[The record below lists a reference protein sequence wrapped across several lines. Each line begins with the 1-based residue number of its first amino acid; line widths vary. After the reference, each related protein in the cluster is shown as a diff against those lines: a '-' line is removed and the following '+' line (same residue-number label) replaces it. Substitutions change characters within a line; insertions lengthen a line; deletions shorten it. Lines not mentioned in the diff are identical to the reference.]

1 ATPTGRVN
9 PPRNQD
15 NAASNTATA
24 PRPDTTQ
31 QAELPPAPARPLSL
45 MEAEAQPSKPQHEAT
60 LSQQALEQQVAEEKL
75 EPRRVPRL
83 RTVVESQAFKNVLVD
98 EMDMMM
104 SRAATLIQAS
114 WRGHRLRQKLVSQM
128 MAAKAIQE
136 AWRRFNAKR
145 ILRSSKGPEKKV
157 EEDKDI
163 PYHPPQQ
170 VRFQQLLPEGQ
181 KPLPQGLPQPV
192 MASKETQFPSVD
204 SLVTCTPQQATQK
217 LPEALGSLKP
227 SIATSYVLG
236 APSVAFLP
244 HQTIALRFP
253 CPMHVD
259 TKYQQPCLLTK
270 TIRSSCLVHIEGET
284 VKGRHVATRPSKAGT
299 SELVLSGRCAQVGS
313 GPLKTQT
320 QVHAEAEAPKPSP
333 QVCSVPAMAK
343 TLPQTHTAVST
354 AKIPSQTCP
363 AAAVAKIPPQTRT
376 VLMTTKIPPQA
387 WLMSP
392 VTQTSSQTRPAATVA
407 YVSPQTHPAATTTK
421 TPPQTYLTGTTTKTP
436 PQTRSMAAMAKIPSQ
451 TCPVAKT
458 PPQARLAAMITRTP
472 AQIRSVATL
481 LKTFCLPPA
490 ATGNLKVPPQAGIAS
505 GIPKSLSQTHLNTA
519 KVKATFTE
527 KQVDTTFEVSSHSY
541 MAVGKSRCPP
551 QEVGAPKAPARPH
564 WEAEKIKVCPQ
575 RQMKMEVVSKTSMD
589 MGVEDRSK
597 TREQAQGKK
606 EALRVQP
613 QACVPV
619 EVVTTPCQAQPATT
633 LTKTQCQAHLPTG
646 LAKTLSKTLSKTLYQ
661 AQLMVGLS
669 KGQCQAQTPAR
680 LSKAQSQTQQV
691 DKMTKAQFQA
701 HIPAGLP
708 KTQSQAQ
715 QAWLAT
721 ETAKPLCPA
730 HQAADLSKTES
741 QPQLATAQSCQH
753 LCTLGLLPH
762 AKPDDRLTQLPA
774 PSLAL
779 GKATQVPRLPGPD
792 TQGML
797 VPLLAGHPSCNIES
811 WGDGR
816 AARAPSPTHSHP
828 VLCPEE
834 ATTSQLASLCAELAT
849 VLGSQEDLRL
859 LLCKALSQGEVRAAL
874 TQVLSKEVLG
884 ATVAKALPQG
894 MLGTAL
900 AKALSW
906 SELGVAMSR
915 ALSRAEL
922 RAELARAVQGRLA
935 DVLSKALTED
945 ERAALSQAL
954 CQGELGAVLNTSLSQ
969 ATLQTSAML
978 PSAAAKPAGSSLTV
992 GPGAVEVDCRGT
1004 PSAVWRPTLR
1014 PMRVHPSKGLTDT
1027 GVAGGQPWNAAGP
1040 GSMWQP
1046 ARGMGSWDATA
1057 TDSRRSGELL
1067 LSVHT
1072 VEELIIHAVVII
1084 QAHVRGYLVRHM
1096 IKVWHRSAT
1105 IIQALWRGHVVRKQ
1119 LYRLHAA
1126 AQTIQAQWRGYHTR
1140 RDRCQ
1145 QMLQPATW
1153 GMLGDWSRT
1162 SSGHRCFQSC
1172 QPRSCALCQTLC
1184 PGLGGP
1190 PSVVLLVGS
1199 SPRTCH
1205 MCGQTMP
1212 TRVVQ
1217 GTGQGAG
1224 GQEGVPSQRGHGAQL
1239 APCSPQ
1245 LPHHHHKAATAI
1257 QSAWRGFLTRRH
1269 LRKQQVAAKR
1279 VQASWRGHFTRTCL
1293 TADALLGPRM
1303 AWDSPRHAQW
1313 PGV

>member
-45 MEAEAQPSKPQHEAT
+45 EAEAQPSKPQHEAT

-284 VKGRHVATRPSKAGT
+284 VKTPRSNSRHPPDSQRPN
-299 SELVLSGRCAQVGS
+299 
-313 GPLKTQT
+313 P
-320 QVHAEAEAPKPSP
+320 
-333 QVCSVPAMAK
+333 
-343 TLPQTHTAVST
+343 
-354 AKIPSQTCP
+354 
-363 AAAVAKIPPQTRT
+363 
-376 VLMTTKIPPQA
+376 
-387 WLMSP
+387 
-392 VTQTSSQTRPAATVA
+392 RP
-407 YVSPQTHPAATTTK
+407 
-421 TPPQTYLTGTTTKTP
+421 
-436 PQTRSMAAMAKIPSQ
+436 R
-451 TCPVAKT
+451 
-458 PPQARLAAMITRTP
+458 
-472 AQIRSVATL
+472 
-481 LKTFCLPPA
+481 
-490 ATGNLKVPPQAGIAS
+490 
-505 GIPKSLSQTHLNTA
+505 
-519 KVKATFTE
+519 
-527 KQVDTTFEVSSHSY
+527 
-541 MAVGKSRCPP
+541 
-551 QEVGAPKAPARPH
+551 
-564 WEAEKIKVCPQ
+564 
-575 RQMKMEVVSKTSMD
+575 
-589 MGVEDRSK
+589 
-597 TREQAQGKK
+597 
-606 EALRVQP
+606 
-613 QACVPV
+613 
-619 EVVTTPCQAQPATT
+619 
-633 LTKTQCQAHLPTG
+633 LTKTE
-646 LAKTLSKTLSKTLYQ
+646 
-661 AQLMVGLS
+661 
-669 KGQCQAQTPAR
+669 
-680 LSKAQSQTQQV
+680 
-691 DKMTKAQFQA
+691 
-701 HIPAGLP
+701 
-708 KTQSQAQ
+708 SQAQ
-715 QAWLAT
+715 QVAQLTRTQIHTQTPTGMTKVQSQTRLVSGLNKTQFQAPVPPALTKGLSKTQLVTELAK

-834 ATTSQLASLCAELAT
+834 A
-849 VLGSQEDLRL
+849 
-859 LLCKALSQGEVRAAL
+859 
-874 TQVLSKEVLG
+874 
-884 ATVAKALPQG
+884 
-894 MLGTAL
+894 
-900 AKALSW
+900 
-906 SELGVAMSR
+906 
-915 ALSRAEL
+915 
-922 RAELARAVQGRLA
+922 
-935 DVLSKALTED
+935 
-945 ERAALSQAL
+945 
-954 CQGELGAVLNTSLSQ
+954 
-969 ATLQTSAML
+969 
-978 PSAAAKPAGSSLTV
+978 
-992 GPGAVEVDCRGT
+992 
-1004 PSAVWRPTLR
+1004 
-1014 PMRVHPSKGLTDT
+1014 GLTDT

>member
-1 ATPTGRVN
+1 PGPT
-9 PPRNQD
+9 
-15 NAASNTATA
+15 S
-24 PRPDTTQ
+24 
-31 QAELPPAPARPLSL
+31 
-45 MEAEAQPSKPQHEAT
+45 
-60 LSQQALEQQVAEEKL
+60 
-75 EPRRVPRL
+75 
-83 RTVVESQAFKNVLVD
+83 
-98 EMDMMM
+98 
-104 SRAATLIQAS
+104 
-114 WRGHRLRQKLVSQM
+114 
-128 MAAKAIQE
+128 
-136 AWRRFNAKR
+136 
-145 ILRSSKGPEKKV
+145 
-157 EEDKDI
+157 
-163 PYHPPQQ
+163 
-170 VRFQQLLPEGQ
+170 
-181 KPLPQGLPQPV
+181 
-192 MASKETQFPSVD
+192 
-204 SLVTCTPQQATQK
+204 
-217 LPEALGSLKP
+217 
-227 SIATSYVLG
+227 
-236 APSVAFLP
+236 LP
-244 HQTIALRFP
+244 H
-253 CPMHVD
+253 
-259 TKYQQPCLLTK
+259 
-270 TIRSSCLVHIEGET
+270 
-284 VKGRHVATRPSKAGT
+284 
-299 SELVLSGRCAQVGS
+299 
-313 GPLKTQT
+313 
-320 QVHAEAEAPKPSP
+320 
-333 QVCSVPAMAK
+333 VCSVPAMAK

-376 VLMTTKIPPQA
+376 VLMTTKIPPQ
-387 WLMSP
+387 
-392 VTQTSSQTRPAATVA
+392 TRPAATVA

-436 PQTRSMAAMAKIPSQ
+436 PQ

-633 LTKTQCQAHLPTG
+633 LTKTQCQAHLPTD
-646 LAKTLSKTLSKTLYQ
+646 
-661 AQLMVGLS
+661 
-669 KGQCQAQTPAR
+669 
-680 LSKAQSQTQQV
+680 SQRPNPRPRV
-691 DKMTKAQFQA
+691 TKAQVQA
-701 HIPAGLP
+701 QIPAGLT
-708 KTQSQAQ
+708 KTESQAQ
-715 QAWLAT
+715 QVAQLTRTQIHTQTPTGMTKVQSQTRLVSGLNKTQFQAPVQ
-721 ETAKPLCPA
+721 TAKPLCPA

-834 ATTSQLASLCAELAT
+834 A
-849 VLGSQEDLRL
+849 
-859 LLCKALSQGEVRAAL
+859 
-874 TQVLSKEVLG
+874 
-884 ATVAKALPQG
+884 
-894 MLGTAL
+894 
-900 AKALSW
+900 
-906 SELGVAMSR
+906 
-915 ALSRAEL
+915 
-922 RAELARAVQGRLA
+922 
-935 DVLSKALTED
+935 
-945 ERAALSQAL
+945 
-954 CQGELGAVLNTSLSQ
+954 
-969 ATLQTSAML
+969 
-978 PSAAAKPAGSSLTV
+978 
-992 GPGAVEVDCRGT
+992 
-1004 PSAVWRPTLR
+1004 
-1014 PMRVHPSKGLTDT
+1014 GLTDT
-1027 GVAGGQPWNAAGP
+1027 GVAGGQPWNGP